1 MEEFELLILW
11 MMWEPLKASV
21 QENNVVE
28 GSFLED
34 KFSNNVQGGL
44 E

>member
-11 MMWEPLKASV
+11 TMREPLKVSV

-28 GSFLED
+28 ASFLED
-34 KFSNNVQGGL
+34 KFSNDIQGGL